1 MVFVREIAYHHYD
14 QFWPGDSPM
23 GYFKDLREHIAAL
36 DQAGLLVK
44 IDEQINKDTEL
55 MPLVRWQFRGLPEE
69 ERRAF
74 MFTNVVDAKGRKYD
88 IPVVVGTLAASRQI
102 YGFGLQC
109 KPEEIVDRW
118 NKAQSNPI
126 VPRIVE
132 NAPVHEV
139 VYTGASL
146 VEKGGLGEFPVP
158 ISTPGYD
165 CVSLV
170 HKRSG
175 DRHHQHRQLSW
186 PCQKPDSNRCVF
198 ELEQS
203 RRLSL
208 AQMSGAR
215 RPAESRAGHRR
226 AALRRLHRAVAHSI

>member
-1 MVFVREIAYHHYD
+1 
-14 QFWPGDSPM
+14 M

-55 MPLVRWQFRGLPEE
+55 MPLVRWQFRGLSEE

-74 MFTNVVDAKGRKYD
+74 MFTNVIDAKGRKYD

-126 VPRIVE
+126 PPKIVDH
-132 NAPVHEV
+132 APVHEV
-139 VYTGASL
+139 VYMGSSSN
-146 VEKGGLGEFPVP
+146 GER
-158 ISTPGYD
+158 
-165 CVSLV
+165 
-170 HKRSG
+170 RSG
-175 DRHHQHRQLSW
+175 
-186 PCQKPDSNRCVF
+186 
-198 ELEQS
+198 
-203 RRLSL
+203 
-208 AQMSGAR
+208 
-215 RPAESRAGHRR
+215 
-226 AALRRLHRAVAHSI
+226 